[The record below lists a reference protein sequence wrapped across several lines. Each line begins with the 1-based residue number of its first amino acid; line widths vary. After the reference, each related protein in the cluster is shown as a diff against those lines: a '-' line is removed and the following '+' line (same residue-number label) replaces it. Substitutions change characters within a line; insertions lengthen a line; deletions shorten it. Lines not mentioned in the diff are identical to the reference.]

1 MKVFNSGVQ
10 AQEFLSAFPPPESM
24 LLAFLTPCGTVR
36 LLNQIVT
43 SDSRDHLLMVDID
56 QARNLPN
63 RGSIAP
69 ELIGTDRVWD
79 IVFSQKPPHEVF
91 GGLGIAVS
99 LEQDIK
105 HEAVLVHRPPQPVS
119 NPVHTG
125 ADLVQKPPGTPSG
138 FPVTQ
143 ASCGERA
150 ELDGPFA
157 KCFVT
162 DHDAALVQQ
171 FLNIP
176 VTQGKT
182 VVEPD
187 SVLNDGHW
195 KAVAVGLDVRHGWS
209 AYPEPVK
216 ANALGA

>member
-10 AQEFLSAFPPPESM
+10 AQEFLSAFPPPESL

-36 LLNQIVT
+36 LLNHIVT
-43 SDSRDHLLMVDID
+43 SGSRDHLLMVDID

-63 RGSIAP
+63 RGSIAS

-119 NPVHTG
+119 NPVG
-125 ADLVQKPPGTPSG
+125 VPDDAGQLRRADRT
-138 FPVTQ
+138 
-143 ASCGERA
+143 
-150 ELDGPFA
+150 
-157 KCFVT
+157 
-162 DHDAALVQQ
+162 
-171 FLNIP
+171 
-176 VTQGKT
+176 
-182 VVEPD
+182 
-187 SVLNDGHW
+187 
-195 KAVAVGLDVRHGWS
+195 
-209 AYPEPVK
+209 
-216 ANALGA
+216 

>member
-10 AQEFLSAFPPPESM
+10 AQEFLSAFPPPESL

-36 LLNQIVT
+36 LLNHIVT
-43 SDSRDHLLMVDID
+43 SGSRDHLLMVDID

-63 RGSIAP
+63 RGSIAS

-105 HEAVLVHRPPQPVS
+105 HEAILVHRPPQPVS

-125 ADLVQKPPGTPSG
+125 ADLVQKPPGTPTG
-138 FPVTQ
+138 FPMTQ
-143 ASCGERA
+143 ASCEERA

-157 KCFVT
+157 ECFVT

-171 FLNIP
+171 FLNVS
-176 VTQGKT
+176 VTQGKA
-182 VVEPD
+182 VVQPNG
-187 SVLNDGHW
+187 VLDDGHGET
-195 KAVAVGLDVRHGWS
+195 VAVRLGVGHGGS
-209 AYPEPVK
+209 AYPELIK
-216 ANALGA
+216 AT